1 MQAASWQEAEMIEIE
16 SAFVLFVSVASV
28 VLGFIV
34 SIIALAITLQI
45 RSRKVNRKLI
55 LLIAGVSILGI
66 QITTILLISPY
77 LFEIT
82 YEGGLFILFPELRD
96 VDLLR
101 LLVFLLVG
109 IIVSMIMFAI
119 GYFYLSKKERY
130 YKIIDKGL
138 FEE

>member
-1 MQAASWQEAEMIEIE
+1 MIEIE

-28 VLGFIV
+28 VLGFII

-45 RSRKVNRKLI
+45 RMKKVTRKLMF
-55 LLIAGVSILGI
+55 LIAGVSILGI

-77 LFEIT
+77 LFQIT
-82 YEGGLFILFPELRD
+82 YEGGLFILFPELSD

-109 IIVSMIMFAI
+109 IIVSMIMFVI
-119 GYFYLSKKERY
+119 GYFYLSKKEGY

-138 FEE
+138 FDE